1 MDFNASLGAF
11 KALYGNYGWVLNTGL
26 LLLARVLAF
35 FFFAPIT
42 NRKDVFFNAKM
53 GLALTVTVA
62 LIWMVPQAQIPTVT
76 PTLSQFLVLIL
87 LNIFVGAFIGTI
99 ADIIFKTIA
108 AAGSMMN
115 NQIGLSSAMIFDSS
129 SRAQVMLLD
138 RFFALLGTVLFLN
151 IGGMYWLLDALKRTI
166 TVFPIY
172 NYSHPFTQI
181 IDFDYLTMITAN
193 TIVVAVQLVAPVIVV
208 TLAIDIMLG
217 VVNRTAQQMPVFQ
230 LSFALKPSIGVGV
243 LLATMPIFIEALIHY
258 LQDFSQIFQ

>member
-11 KALYGNYGWVLNTGL
+11 NALHTDYGWVLNTGL
-26 LLLARVLAF
+26 LVFARVLTF
-35 FFFAPIT
+35 FHFAPVI

-53 GLALTVTVA
+53 GLALTVTVM
-62 LIWMVPQAQIPTVT
+62 LLWMVPQDQIPTVT
-76 PTLSQFLVLIL
+76 PTLSQFMVLIL
-87 LNIFVGAFIGTI
+87 LNIFVGGFIGTI
-99 ADIIFKTIA
+99 ADIIFKAIA

-138 RFFALLGTVLFLN
+138 RFFAILGTVLFLN

-166 TVFPIY
+166 TVFPVY
-172 NYSHPFTQI
+172 NYTHPFTQLV
-181 IDFDYLTMITAN
+181 DFDYLTMITAN

-243 LLATMPIFIEALIHY
+243 LLATMPIFIEAIIHY